1 MNNGQKKMLIII
13 GIVLLITSIFAVI
26 LSFKTFNNE
35 ETPSNKPNNNETGNE
50 NSGLEIGYEIAELKN
65 EKLFFNIQNTINK
78 YYINLSNKNI
88 EEIYKV
94 LEEDYKKENGITKN
108 NLTNKIYSNYETV
121 NYVVTEIYYN
131 KFSVITYYFVSGYL
145 FNATMMSDSYDYNAK
160 TNFILITKDDEYVL
174 KPLEDNIDIKKYAE
188 NYNIKDIEI
197 NSNEELDKINVTEKN
212 KLTIYINEFLNLLY
226 LDTQRAYNMLDE
238 TTKNKYLNYYDFEMQ
253 IDSIYNSISS
263 NIFAYS
269 IVENKNNIIYK
280 IKDKSQN
287 TILITEYNV
296 MNYKIGF

>member
-238 TTKNKYLNYYDFEMQ
+238 TTKNKYLNYSDFEMQ